1 MGNPE
6 KDSEISGSG
15 NRKTA
20 ATLGL
25 KCEAQ
30 KPLPKTAAS
39 GGGKQRLA
47 RHSQQEVAWSKNTP
61 PHLSPSFQSP
71 DGASHWPK

>member
-6 KDSEISGSG
+6 KDSETSAFGD
-15 NRKTA
+15 RKTA

-25 KCEAQ
+25 KYEAQ
-30 KPLPKTAAS
+30 EPLLKPAAS

-47 RHSQQEVAWSKNTP
+47 RHSQQEVAWSKKAP
-61 PHLSPSFQSP
+61 PHLSPSLQSP